1 MARLL
6 IIAILFVAV
15 LAGQSKYTGPKPPKK
30 NVPYLVHAGNP
41 VEIETS
47 TALQIINN
55 DLITYVISGEKST
68 ARTPLASP
76 IFVIDSTGITDVE
89 KLRLFRLEAKDGHR
103 TVTFHNKGQRGAMPL
118 RIQII
123 PIPGGLQQI
132 EVVDTLSP
140 GQYALTPDG
149 TNQVFCF
156 EVF

>member
-1 MARLL
+1 MARPLT
-6 IIAILFVAV
+6 IAILYVAI
-15 LAGQSKYTGPKPPKK
+15 LAGQPKYTGPKPTQK

-47 TALQIINN
+47 TAFQIINN

-76 IFVIDSTGITDVE
+76 IFVIESTGITDVE

-103 TVTFHNKGQRGAMPL
+103 TVTFHRKGLRGAMPL
-118 RIQII
+118 RIEIKAI
-123 PIPGGLQQI
+123 SGGLYQI
-132 EVVDTLSP
+132 EVADSLSP

-149 TNQVFCF
+149 ANQVFCF